1 MAVAIRG
8 WQGIQDE
15 VRRRIH
21 SREWKPGSSIP
32 NEADLAAEFGCARTT
47 VNRALQALAD
57 AGLLE
62 RKRKAGTFVTLHP
75 VRKATLDIPIIRH
88 EIESRGQAYGYAL
101 LTCAQRQPP
110 SDIRGRMQLRAG
122 ASALHVISLHLADG
136 RAYVAEDRWINIK
149 AVPAILDV
157 DLEKQSAN
165 EWLVMN
171 APFTSGGIAFTAA
184 AATSLEADVLGTETC
199 QAVFVVERI
208 TWDHETAIT
217 SVRLTFSPGY
227 RMQTSI

>member
-1 MAVAIRG
+1 MATAIRG
-8 WQGIQDE
+8 WQSIQDE

-32 NEADLAAEFGCARTT
+32 NEADLAEEFGCARAT

-62 RKRKAGTFVTLHP
+62 RRRKAGTFVTLHP

-88 EIESRGQAYGYAL
+88 EIESRGQTYGYAL
-101 LTCAQRQPP
+101 LTHEQTLPP
-110 SDIRGRMQLRAG
+110 SDIRARMRLRSEAP
-122 ASALHVISLHLADG
+122 ALHVVSLHMAG
-136 RAYVAEDRWINIK
+136 GKAYVAEDRWINI
-149 AVPAILDV
+149 AAIPAILDA
-157 DLEKQSAN
+157 DLDQQSAN
-165 EWLVMN
+165 EWLVMH
-171 APFTSGGIAFTAA
+171 APFTSGDIAFTAA
-184 AATSLEADVLGTETC
+184 AATSREAEILGTEPG
-199 QAVFVVERI
+199 QALFVVERV

-217 SVRLTFSPGY
+217 SVRLTFAPGH